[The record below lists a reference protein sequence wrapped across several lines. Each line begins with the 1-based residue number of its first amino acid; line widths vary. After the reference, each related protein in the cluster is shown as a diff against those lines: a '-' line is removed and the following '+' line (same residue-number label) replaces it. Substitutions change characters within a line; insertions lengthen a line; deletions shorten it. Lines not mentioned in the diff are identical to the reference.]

1 MAIRNTLSVHECHS
15 GLSFTSGAVAALAVQ
30 AATHTSLAAILLGA
44 AIFGALLDWDERKEA
59 KARVR
64 EANVE

>member
-15 GLSFTSGAVAALAVQ
+15 GLSFTSGAVVALAVQ
-30 AATHTSLAAILLGA
+30 AATHTSLAGILFGA
-44 AIFGALLDWDERKEA
+44 AIFGALLDWDDK
-59 KARVR
+59 KAANRER